1 MERIRKLFRDEDGA
15 SAVEYC
21 LLASFIACA
30 IIAAAR
36 VLGITLAGIF
46 TRMTGLLA

>member
-1 MERIRKLFRDEDGA
+1 MERIRKLLRDEDGA
-15 SAVEYC
+15 SAAEYC

-30 IIAAAR
+30 IIAALR
-36 VLGITLAGIF
+36 FLGITLAGIF

>member
-1 MERIRKLFRDEDGA
+1 MEKIRKLFRDKEGA

-21 LLASFIACA
+21 ILASFIACA

>member
-1 MERIRKLFRDEDGA
+1 MERIRKLFRDKEGA
-15 SAVEYC
+15 SSVEYC
-21 LLASFIACA
+21 ILASFIACA